1 MGLSS
6 KQKKFMKDFL
16 IKEYEAKVERFTKK
30 PTDGLKQHFAASTSI
45 PKDERIIHGTV
56 HSMLTTY
63 GMSFY
68 EDIAKQIAEPISNI
82 TKTQWKSNLKVSQ
95 DRLTKISEIVEE
107 HGTGK
112 RMPDIDAET
121 VEILSI
127 PNKNL
132 IDSNDGQVVD
142 VYFKRGN
149 DEYYIDIKTVGPNLP
164 GFIAL
169 RKNNLKWIARANK
182 KIHPIVAIPYNP
194 FYPKPYEKVG
204 SDRMELGKDLLVG
217 KEFWD
222 LVGGSAGCYED
233 IVATFKQ
240 IGHVYFQKMLSIARQ
255 YYGRTEKMRK

>member
-1 MGLSS
+1 MGLTTQ
-6 KQKKFMKDFL
+6 QKDFMKKFL
-16 IKEYEAKVERFTKK
+16 IKKYEEKVERFRKK
-30 PTDGLKQHFAASTSI
+30 PTDGLRQHFAASTAI
-45 PKDERIIHGTV
+45 PKDERIIHGAV

-68 EDIAKQIAEPISNI
+68 EDIAKQIADPVSNI
-82 TKTQWKSNLKVSQ
+82 AKTHWKSNLKVSQ
-95 DRLTKISEIVEE
+95 DRLTKINEIAAE

-112 RMPDIDAET
+112 RKPDIDAET

-127 PNKNL
+127 SNKNL
-132 IDSNDGQVVD
+132 IDDEDGQEVD

-169 RKNNLKWIARANK
+169 RKNNLKWIARSNK
-182 KIHPIVAIPYNP
+182 KIHPVVAIPYNP
-194 FYPKPYEKVG
+194 FHPKPYEKVG
-204 SDRMELGKDLLVG
+204 SNRMELGKDLLVG

-233 IVATFKQ
+233 IVETFKQ
-240 IGHVYFQKMLSIARQ
+240 IGNNYFQIMMTIARQ
-255 YYGRTEKMRK
+255 YYGRLERVG